1 MILISFSL
9 SFFSAGAQD
18 TLTLEPY
25 VGNLK
30 KITVQIQSNHY
41 SFLFDTG
48 GGETFISNE
57 IVNQIHKEKYGKVI
71 GLKMSGETFYS
82 ERCDSVILEI
92 GNTVIFHQTIGVW
105 DVMKALPKELPHI
118 DGILSLKSFEDKI
131 LTVDLSNN
139 YLIVETDN
147 SFTDKIKGF
156 NKIESVWSTG
166 QSGLELVFFLPIIQ
180 KGHPYLF
187 LFDSGNLDL
196 FTISKSTA
204 LAWGLENGQAT
215 TDKRYNTN
223 INYLDKIINVDIVS
237 KEIIY
242 DGAINYSFI
251 KSGIYMLDL
260 KHKKVWVSL

>member
-1 MILISFSL
+1 M
-9 SFFSAGAQD
+9 
-18 TLTLEPY
+18 
-25 VGNLK
+25 
-30 KITVQIQSNHY
+30 
-41 SFLFDTG
+41 
-48 GGETFISNE
+48 
-57 IVNQIHKEKYGKVI
+57 
-71 GLKMSGETFYS
+71 
-82 ERCDSVILEI
+82 
-92 GNTVIFHQTIGVW
+92 
-105 DVMKALPKELPHI
+105 
-118 DGILSLKSFEDKI
+118 
-131 LTVDLSNN
+131 
-139 YLIVETDN
+139 
-147 SFTDKIKGF
+147 
-156 NKIESVWSTG
+156 
-166 QSGLELVFFLPIIQ
+166 FFLPIIQ